1 MVHCKE
7 LNKSFYT
14 SKDMFL
20 ALRANKQQLIDA
32 KKATIKT
39 SDAVAFTVRPT
50 GETMKGEPGTAKDLT
65 YGDYIYPVINTIN
78 WLDSHKDV
86 HIWGIWDKSAK
97 EQSGKTYY
105 LVNHD
110 LAIGCVI
117 SYPKEVEV
125 MVKTMSWAQLGY
137 DYAGDTQA
145 LIFKA
150 RLTEKSNQAAYH
162 AIKAGEALQNSVRM
176 QYVALDL
183 AINSTTEDFKEEK
196 RIWDKYAPY
205 VVNKEELQD
214 GYFWAITEAKIF
226 KEGSAVL
233 FGSNEATP
241 IMTEE
246 PKQHIE
252 PPGGTQQSA
261 AKSTGNL
268 KEWNKLLKNFK
279 TSK

>member
-1 MVHCKE
+1 MIRCKE
-7 LNKSFYT
+7 LNRNFATQKELFAALKSH
-14 SKDMFL
+14 K
-20 ALRANKQQLIDA
+20 REIIEA
-32 KKATIKT
+32 KKADIKKT
-39 SDAVAFTVRPT
+39 DPVIFHLRPT
-50 GETMKGEPGTAKDLT
+50 DALKTESTVKEIT

-97 EQSGKTYY
+97 EQSGQTYY

-110 LAIGCVI
+110 LSIGQVI

-137 DYAGDTQA
+137 DYPGDTQA

-150 RLTEKSNQAAYH
+150 RLTEKSNQAAYQ

-176 QYVALDL
+176 QYVSLDL
-183 AINSTTEDFKEEK
+183 AVNATDEDFKEEK
-196 RIWDKYAPY
+196 RVWDKYSPY
-205 VVNKEELQD
+205 VVNRDALKD
-214 GYFWAITEAKIF
+214 GYFWAVKEAKIF

-246 PKQHIE
+246 PKQHITAA
-252 PPGGTQQSA
+252 PSHSQSA

-268 KEWNKLLKNFK
+268 KQLNSILKQMK
-279 TSK
+279 SLK